1 MSIIEASNPSR
12 YPLRL
17 RRPALDLNLLF
28 PIAVVVALIIIFSL
42 TSPSFA
48 TWRNLTSVT
57 GQAGTL
63 LIVSAGATFI
73 ILMGSI
79 DLSVGAIVMLI
90 GAITVR
96 LLNYQDIGLGMLLVA
111 AVMGAVLGA
120 INGTIYAFG
129 RIPSFIVTLGTLSIF
144 TGIALQTLEGRAV
157 QLQVFDLE
165 WIAIGQIIPR
175 IPNIFFF
182 AAILWGISILIAQRT
197 RFGRYMYLIGGGEV
211 VAHTAGVPVRRYK
224 IYAFA
229 LCGLFAAL
237 GAVVITVRLGGAGP
251 SLGSDLLL
259 NSIAAIVVGG
269 TSLAGGVGGPHRTL
283 LGVLIIVLLD
293 NGLNLLGVTD
303 YTQMVIK
310 GLVVVVAVL
319 VSRGADQGMAIK

>member
-1 MSIIEASNPSR
+1 MSIIEANNPVPPS
-12 YPLRL
+12 LRL
-17 RRPALDLNLLF
+17 RYPALDLNLLF
-28 PIAVVVALIIIFSL
+28 PVAVVVALIVIFSV

-63 LIVSAGATFI
+63 LIVGAGATFI

-96 LLNYQDIGLGMLLVA
+96 LLNYHDIGLGMLLVA
-111 AVMGAVLGA
+111 AVVGLALGA
-120 INGTIYAFG
+120 INGAIYAFG

-144 TGIALQTLEGRAV
+144 TGVALQTLEGRAV

-175 IPNIFFF
+175 IPNIFLF
-182 AAILWGISILIAQRT
+182 AASLWGIAIFIAQRT
-197 RFGRYMYLIGGGEV
+197 RFGRYMYLIGGGEI

-237 GAVVITVRLGGAGP
+237 GAVVVTVRLGGAGP

-303 YTQMVIK
+303 YTQMIIK

-319 VSRGADQGMAIK
+319 VSRGKDQGLAIK